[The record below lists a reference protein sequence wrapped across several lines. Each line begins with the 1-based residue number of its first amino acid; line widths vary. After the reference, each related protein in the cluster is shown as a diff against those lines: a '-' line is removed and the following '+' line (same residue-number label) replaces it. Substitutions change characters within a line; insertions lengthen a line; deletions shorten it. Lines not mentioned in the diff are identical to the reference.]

1 MPNRL
6 SEPQELAAFLAEP
19 RLAMLLTNRTDNAPM
34 GVPVWFDWTGST
46 VEMFAAKDS
55 AKIRRIEADP
65 MVSVLVT
72 NRVGEP
78 EGWVAFDGTC
88 ETLNDGAGSLIARL
102 GPRYWDQADA
112 NLKATLESWVAAKDS
127 FVRLRMQPSR
137 TRVGQ

>member
-6 SEPQELAAFLAEP
+6 SEPQELEAFLNET
-19 RLAMLLTNRTDNAPM
+19 RLAMLLTNRADSAPI
-34 GVPVWFDWTGST
+34 GVPVWFDWTGT
-46 VEMFAAKDS
+46 AVEMFAAKDS

-78 EGWVAFDGTC
+78 EGWVAFDGPC
-88 ETLNDGAGSLIARL
+88 EILNDGAGSLIARL
-102 GPRYWDQADA
+102 GPRYWDLA
-112 NLKATLESWVAAKDS
+112 NTDLKTTLANWVAAEDS
-127 FVRLRMQPSR
+127 FVRLRVQPAR